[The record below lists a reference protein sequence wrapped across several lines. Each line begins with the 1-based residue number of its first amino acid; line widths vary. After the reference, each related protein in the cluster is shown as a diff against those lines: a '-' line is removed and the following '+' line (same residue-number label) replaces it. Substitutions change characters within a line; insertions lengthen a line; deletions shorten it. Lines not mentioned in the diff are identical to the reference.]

1 MYARGVS
8 AEQSRPQ
15 VIETAAATPASPG
28 SLPPA
33 REGTALYLHLP
44 FCAAKCHYCDFFS
57 VAAEGQDIE
66 GLLAA
71 VRREVELRAPRR
83 PRTVFLGG
91 GTPSL
96 LSTAQLRELLETLE
110 RVTSFRESAREVTVE
125 CNPESLTR
133 EKARAL
139 LDLGVNRFSI
149 GFQSLDDKTLELFGR
164 VHSAEQSFRAYDAA
178 RAAGAT
184 NVNVDFIY
192 ATPGQ
197 SLDDWRTT
205 LERIVAIAPEHVSA
219 YNLTFEEQTPFR
231 RWLEQGRL
239 QKHAEDLELE
249 FFHLTRE
256 RLVGAGI
263 EAYEI
268 SNFARE
274 GRACEHNLGYWRNDE
289 YVGIGPSAVSKV
301 GATRSGNVKSV
312 GEYKR
317 RIANDGSAGAWDETP
332 DDLTRLGETW
342 WLGLRLAEGL
352 TAEQARKRAGL
363 SPCAAEQD
371 PALVIAHRLGA
382 QGWLDERDGVWRT
395 SARGLPLSDAIARE
409 FLALDSR

>member
-1 MYARGVS
+1 MRDQGRHAGPS
-8 AEQSRPQ
+8 GL
-15 VIETAAATPASPG
+15 PA
-28 SLPPA
+28 A

-57 VAAEGQDIE
+57 FAAEGQDIE

-71 VRREVELRAPRR
+71 VRREIELRAPRR

-96 LSTAQLRELLETLE
+96 LSTTQLRELLDTLE
-110 RVTSFRESAREVTVE
+110 RVTGFRASAQEVTVE
-125 CNPESLTR
+125 CNPESLSR
-133 EKARAL
+133 DKARAL

-149 GFQSLDDKTLELFGR
+149 GFQSLNDKTLELFGR
-164 VHSAEQSFRAYDAA
+164 VHSAEQSFRAYDAV

-197 SLDDWRTT
+197 SLDEWRST
-205 LERIVAIAPEHVSA
+205 LERIVALAPEHVSA

-239 QKHAEDLELE
+239 EKLPEELELE
-249 FFHLTRE
+249 FFHLTRA
-256 RLVGAGI
+256 RLAQAGL

-274 GRACEHNLGYWRNDE
+274 GRACEHNLGYWRNRE

-301 GATRSGNVKSV
+301 DTTRGGNIKSV

-317 RIANDGSAGAWDETP
+317 RIAERAQACEWDETP
-332 DDLTRLGETW
+332 SDNARLGETW

-352 TAEQARKRAGL
+352 SATQARERAGL
-363 SPCAAEQD
+363 APCDAQVD
-371 PALVIAHRLGA
+371 PALAIARELGA

-409 FLALDSR
+409 FLRLGSS

>member
-1 MYARGVS
+1 MKLKQDESTNA
-8 AEQSRPQ
+8 P
-15 VIETAAATPASPG
+15 TKASEP
-28 SLPPA
+28 LPPA
-33 REGTALYLHLP
+33 AEGTAIYLHLP

-57 VAAEGQDIE
+57 VASEGQDIE

-71 VRREVELRAPRR
+71 VRREIELRAPRS

-96 LSTAQLRELLETLE
+96 LSSAQLRELLETLE
-110 RVTSFRESAREVTVE
+110 RVTGFRGSASEVTVE
-125 CNPESLTR
+125 CNPESLSR

-164 VHSAEQSFRAYDAA
+164 VHSAEQSFRAYDAV
-178 RAAGAT
+178 RAAGAG

-197 SLDDWRTT
+197 ELDAWRTT
-205 LERIVAIAPEHVSA
+205 LERIVALGTDHVSA

-231 RWLEQGRL
+231 RWLEQGEL
-239 QKHAEDLELE
+239 QQLPEDVELE

-256 RLVGAGI
+256 RLAHA
-263 EAYEI
+263 ELPAYEI
-268 SNFARE
+268 SNFARV
-274 GRACEHNLGYWRNDE
+274 GRACEHNLNYWRNGA

-301 GATRSGNVKSV
+301 SFTRGGNIKSV

-317 RIANDGSAGAWDETP
+317 RIEREGHAGVWTETP
-332 DDLTRLGETW
+332 SPAARLGETW

-352 TAEQARKRAGL
+352 SESEACTRAGVDL
-363 SPCAAEQD
+363 QDAASSDAVERARAT
-371 PALVIAHRLGA
+371 ALELQR
-382 QGWLDERDGVWRT
+382 QGWLEEHGARWKL
-395 SARGLPLSDAIARE
+395 SASGLPLADAVARE
-409 FLALDSR
+409 FLRLGEARAPRE

>member
-1 MYARGVS
+1 MSGETSPTNVDVRNRGRCSVASGLPAARD
-8 AEQSRPQ
+8 
-15 VIETAAATPASPG
+15 
-28 SLPPA
+28 
-33 REGTALYLHLP
+33 GTALYLHLP

-66 GLLAA
+66 GLLAV
-71 VRREVELRAPRR
+71 VRREIELRAPRR

-110 RVTSFRESAREVTVE
+110 RVTQFRSSAREVTVE
-125 CNPESLTR
+125 CNPESLSR

-164 VHSAEQSFRAYDAA
+164 VHSAEQSFRAYDAV

-197 SLDDWRTT
+197 SLAEWGAT
-205 LERIVAIAPEHVSA
+205 LDRIVALAPEHVSA

-239 QKHAEDLELE
+239 QKHPEELELE
-249 FFHLTRE
+249 FFHLTRA
-256 RLVGAGI
+256 RLSQAGL

-268 SNFARE
+268 SNFARPA
-274 GRACEHNLGYWRNDE
+274 RACEHNLGYWRNAE

-301 GATRSGNVKSV
+301 EITRGGNVKSV

-317 RIANDGSAGAWDETP
+317 RIAERAHACEWDETP
-332 DDLTRLGETW
+332 SDNARLGETW

-352 TAEQARKRAGL
+352 SAAQARERAGL
-363 SPCAAEQD
+363 APCDEAHD
-371 PALVIAHRLGA
+371 HALGIARELGA
-382 QGWLDERDGVWRT
+382 QGWLDDRDGVWRT
-395 SARGLPLSDAIARE
+395 SERGLPLSDAIARE
-409 FLALDSR
+409 FLRLSSS

>member
-1 MYARGVS
+1 MRDQGRHAGPS
-8 AEQSRPQ
+8 GL
-15 VIETAAATPASPG
+15 PA
-28 SLPPA
+28 A

-71 VRREVELRAPRR
+71 VRREIELRAPRR

-96 LSTAQLRELLETLE
+96 LSTTQLRELLDTLE
-110 RVTSFRESAREVTVE
+110 RVTGFRASAQEVTVE
-125 CNPESLTR
+125 CNPESLSR
-133 EKARAL
+133 DKARAL

-149 GFQSLDDKTLELFGR
+149 GFQSLNDKTLELFGR
-164 VHSAEQSFRAYDAA
+164 VHSAEQSFRAYDAV

-197 SLDDWRTT
+197 SLDEWRST
-205 LERIVAIAPEHVSA
+205 LERIVALAPEHVSA

-239 QKHAEDLELE
+239 EKLPEELELE
-249 FFHLTRE
+249 FFHLTRA
-256 RLVGAGI
+256 RLAQAGL

-274 GRACEHNLGYWRNDE
+274 GRACEHNLGYWRNRE

-301 GATRSGNVKSV
+301 DTTRGGNIKSV

-317 RIANDGSAGAWDETP
+317 RIAEHAHACEWDETP
-332 DDLTRLGETW
+332 SDNARLGETW

-352 TAEQARKRAGL
+352 SATQARERAGL
-363 SPCAAEQD
+363 APCDAQVD
-371 PALVIAHRLGA
+371 PALAIARELGA
-382 QGWLDERDGVWRT
+382 QGWLDERNGVWCT

-409 FLALDSR
+409 FLRLGSS